1 MFEAQWLF
9 VSVRPRFKL
18 SYLYRMIGDED
29 MSATVQWLS
38 VRVLQGPRQ
47 VNSMLQPKWV
57 RLTTRDWPRKGYV
70 VTLLSAQVNRPS
82 NVTVIAIM
90 CEEFGQTWWPHWG
103 PWTVGNGVWSALCCF
118 VSIVLTV
125 GCCWLGLGGSEEAVV
140 HTVRSLHKQFGHRIH
155 IEVYADPV
163 EDNIGFRDGA
173 AWYPGAL
180 LHLYSRCARCKHVL
194 KFFAIL
200 ERSASWYD
208 GKSHPADVF
217 IAWRYP
223 ISVSLAMKSRAI
235 YVWLHDVSS
244 MANSCL
250 MRNT

>member
-103 PWTVGNGVWSALCCF
+103 PWTVGNGV
-118 VSIVLTV
+118 
-125 GCCWLGLGGSEEAVV
+125 
-140 HTVRSLHKQFGHRIH
+140 
-155 IEVYADPV
+155 
-163 EDNIGFRDGA
+163 
-173 AWYPGAL
+173 
-180 LHLYSRCARCKHVL
+180 
-194 KFFAIL
+194 
-200 ERSASWYD
+200 
-208 GKSHPADVF
+208 
-217 IAWRYP
+217 
-223 ISVSLAMKSRAI
+223 
-235 YVWLHDVSS
+235 
-244 MANSCL
+244 
-250 MRNT
+250 